1 MSEAVESDQ
10 APGAPH
16 PRESHA
22 FVGHDAAEAALAD
35 ALSEGRL
42 HHAWLMT
49 GPKGLGKATL
59 AYRFARVLLGAR
71 CTGPRPLDVD
81 ANDPVARRVAAL
93 SHGDLFV
100 LRRTVGDRGRM
111 RREIAAEE
119 ARALPGFFSL
129 APAEGGWQVAIIDC
143 VDDLNR
149 HAANALLKILE
160 EPPPRCVLM
169 LICHSPGAALA
180 TIRSRCRRIALRPLS
195 DEDCARGVEAA
206 LGVRPDAAVLELAH
220 GRPGR
225 AVALQALRAPA
236 MLSMVEAAIAR
247 LPKEGSGPLAA
258 IAFQRDGDAQ
268 SRLDLFLD
276 LTLDALAD
284 GVSAAVRGGRPRHFP
299 ALIDPGNASRWA
311 KAWSDLSALRDQ
323 ADGLTMDATHAFL
336 RASAILTQA
345 AGGRA

>member
-1 MSEAVESDQ
+1 MSEAIEADQ

-16 PRESHA
+16 PREA
-22 FVGHDAAEAALAD
+22 FGFVGHDAEEGALAD
-35 ALSEGRL
+35 ALRGERV

-71 CTGPRPLDVD
+71 RIGPRPLDVD
-81 ANDPVARRVAAL
+81 PSDPIARRISAL

-100 LRRTVGDRGRM
+100 LRRTVGDRGRL
-111 RREIAAEE
+111 RREIAAED
-119 ARALPGFFSL
+119 ARALPGFFAL
-129 APAEGGWQVAIIDC
+129 APAEGGWRVAIVDC

-206 LGVRPDAAVLELAH
+206 LGVAPEANVLALAH

-225 AVALQALRAPA
+225 AVALQATRAPA
-236 MLSMVEAAIAR
+236 MLNAVEAAVAR
-247 LPKEGSGPLAA
+247 LPKEGSGPLAT
-258 IAFQRDGDAQ
+258 IAFGREGDAQ

-284 GVSAAVRGGRPRHFP
+284 GVSAAVRGAAPRHFST
-299 ALIDPGNASRWA
+299 LIDPANAQRWA

-323 ADGLTMDATHAFL
+323 ADGLGMDPAHAFV
-336 RASAILTQA
+336 RASAILAQA